1 MVDREIT
8 GATKVVKGYRKV
20 NAHYHTSIDNIV
32 VTTVMVI
39 IGINLTRYAAA
50 QMAKSSAPTVQGVG
64 KALGAIVS
72 FP

>member
-1 MVDREIT
+1 M
-8 GATKVVKGYRKV
+8 
-20 NAHYHTSIDNIV
+20 NAHYHTSIDNII

-50 QMAKSSAPTVQGVG
+50 QMAKSNAPGVASIG
-64 KALGAIVS
+64 KSVGALVA